1 MKKLQ
6 IVRTC
11 SSDGEVHFILL
22 DISARAADKISQDR
36 KSVDT
41 SEVKELM
48 KEQAAKPLLLLRE
61 E

>member
-1 MKKLQ
+1 MPQMKKLQ

-11 SSDGEVHFILL
+11 SSDGEIHFILL
-22 DISARAADKISQDR
+22 DIAVDKISQDR
-36 KSVDT
+36 KSIDT